1 MLDYPLSTY
10 HAWQARFTLEEGWP
24 PVPRWPR
31 APLPQAGQVRPK
43 QTRCYMLFA
52 KEKKKRKIKAFN
64 YIFALSIHNK
74 QLELHEAGV
83 STVGTSN

>member
-10 HAWQARFTLEEGWP
+10 HARQARFTLEEGWP

-52 KEKKKRKIKAFN
+52 KEKKKIK
-64 YIFALSIHNK
+64 NK
-74 QLELHEAGV
+74 QTNQSLQLHIGLKH
-83 STVGTSN
+83 TF